1 MIYRVINFALC
12 LQSRG
17 GIDNFCLF
25 QITSFE
31 SCQVMFHLLFFEA
44 TKISYYFQAK
54 TVQLIFLFL
63 VINEKWKMEWTGHES
78 HDSKD
83 NCVHIFTKTDHPRDQ
98 LWNIGG
104 TIMPVVYSV
113 ANFIM
118 DGQLS
123 LQLVEHT
130 KPLLNYWITL
140 KKMPNGFSV
149 SITQYLVHHMQH
161 PISNQRIINFFARNL
176 WFVLIYSK
184 LIFVLESKCKY
195 V

>member
-1 MIYRVINFALC
+1 MPCVCKVGVVLTFFAFSEL
-12 LQSRG
+12 
-17 GIDNFCLF
+17 
-25 QITSFE
+25 
-31 SCQVMFHLLFFEA
+31 HLLKVVKWCFIF
-44 TKISYYFQAK
+44 YFSKLPKSAIIFRQK
-54 TVQLIFLFL
+54 QYSWFFLFL

-113 ANFIM
+113 ASFIM

-176 WFVLIYSK
+176 WFVSIYSNWF
-184 LIFVLESKCKY
+184 LF
-195 V
+195 